1 MGLQPQAGA
10 KHVQGSHGKI
20 GEGPGLQQ
28 LRDEDDDIRVQPAG
42 GPGGGEQEQL
52 SVLGQTL
59 GQVQHGPPAHGDD
72 ALDTWR
78 DQGLRRPTG
87 SAALLKQHGAGQ
99 IQGGEMGCV
108 EPFVREDQ
116 VLRSQ
121 PEIRGERSA
130 GVALEN
136 GGSDGKLCHGRT
148 WPFVGEVSSGTGFGS
163 SWPVPGPGENRSP
176 RGPGSLPAAP
186 AGGALTGPR

>member
-28 LRDEDDDIRVQPAG
+28 LRDEDDDIRVQP
-42 GPGGGEQEQL
+42 
-52 SVLGQTL
+52 
-59 GQVQHGPPAHGDD
+59 
-72 ALDTWR
+72 
-78 DQGLRRPTG
+78 
-87 SAALLKQHGAGQ
+87 
-99 IQGGEMGCV
+99 
-108 EPFVREDQ
+108 
-116 VLRSQ
+116 
-121 PEIRGERSA
+121 EIRGERSA

-148 WPFVGEVSSGTGFGS
+148 WPFVGEVSSGAGFGS

>member
-28 LRDEDDDIRVQPAG
+28 LRDEDDDIRVQPAS

-78 DQGLRRPTG
+78 DQGLRRPTR
-87 SAALLKQHGAGQ
+87 Q
-99 IQGGEMGCV
+99 
-108 EPFVREDQ
+108 
-116 VLRSQ
+116 
-121 PEIRGERSA
+121 RSA
-130 GVALEN
+130 PEAAR
-136 GGSDGKLCHGRT
+136 GRT
-148 WPFVGEVSSGTGFGS
+148 D
-163 SWPVPGPGENRSP
+163 PGGRNGLCRAFRS
-176 RGPGSLPAAP
+176 
-186 AGGALTGPR
+186 